1 MNIFTSLPFL
11 QGFPSNR
18 PAANGTD
25 SYARGYGNRI
35 ASAELFAP
43 LGHGHGHGHGER
55 DVEQKRAPRK
65 PIVGKRSPAAF
76 LNDPCPL
83 GACG

>member
-11 QGFPSNR
+11 QGFTSHR

-43 LGHGHGHGHGER
+43 LGHGHGIDHGAA
-55 DVEQKRAPRK
+55 APADETPRRT
-65 PIVGKRSPAAF
+65 VSRSSAIFA
-76 LNDPCPL
+76 NDPCPV